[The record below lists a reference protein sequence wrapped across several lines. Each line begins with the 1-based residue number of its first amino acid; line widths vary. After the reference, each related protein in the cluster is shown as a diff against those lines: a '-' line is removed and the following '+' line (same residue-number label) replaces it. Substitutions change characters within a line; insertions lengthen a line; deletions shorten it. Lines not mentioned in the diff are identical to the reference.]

1 MLNSVILNG
10 RLVKEIELENY
21 GKGKNAGVYT
31 KFSIAVGRGYKD
43 ENDEVVVDFINC
55 TAFNNTA
62 EILSKYVNKG
72 DMVTI
77 SGRLNVD
84 KYENKDGETRYSTYV
99 SVTNVDLLPNS
110 RETEKKKGKK

>member
-21 GKGKNAGVYT
+21 GKGKNAGVYAR
-31 KFSIAVGRGYKD
+31 FSLAVGRGYKD
-43 ENDEVVVDFINC
+43 EEGEVVVDFINC

-84 KYENKDGETRYSTYV
+84 RYEDKEGNTKYSTYV
-99 SVTNVDLLPNS
+99 SVINVDLLPNS
-110 RETEKKKGKK
+110 RETDKKKGKK